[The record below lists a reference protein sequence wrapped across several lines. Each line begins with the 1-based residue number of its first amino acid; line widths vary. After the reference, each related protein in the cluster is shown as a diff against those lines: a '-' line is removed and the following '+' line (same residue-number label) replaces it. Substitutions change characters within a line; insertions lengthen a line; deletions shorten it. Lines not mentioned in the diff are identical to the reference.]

1 MSHASE
7 EAGVPSFIMQPQT
20 ESTQLTG
27 STMQNTTTQID
38 KGSTVNEI
46 AAQYPDSITVF
57 NQFGIDSCCGGAVPL
72 AEAAQRDGADVD
84 ELLAALQEVID
95 RR

>member
-1 MSHASE
+1 
-7 EAGVPSFIMQPQT
+7 
-20 ESTQLTG
+20 
-27 STMQNTTTQID
+27 MQNTTTQID

-46 AAQYPDSITVF
+46 VAQYPDSISVF
-57 NQFGIDSCCGGAVPL
+57 NQFGIDSCCGGAAPL

-84 ELLAALQEVID
+84 ELLAALQEVTD